1 MKDFQD
7 RGSGHI
13 DMISESFIHQ
23 VEGAIM
29 LEGFDEAII
38 GSASTFGKD
47 VVVAYDYK
55 KIINLLINRDGMSY
69 DEAVEYF
76 DFNIGGLHVSDRN
89 PIFVMLSS

>member
-7 RGSGHI
+7 RGSGPI
-13 DMISESFIHQ
+13 DMISESFIQ
-23 VEGAIM
+23 EVEDAV
-29 LEGFDEAII
+29 LLDGFDEAII